1 MSVWHIQFQIQGA
14 WTNSFHWELAA
25 PQNFTCVVICFVSS
39 LRALIIQLYTIKI
52 EGANGILCKC
62 NSKDYADLLWV
73 SIPPLSLGAGK
84 RINPC
89 SVFPCSPV
97 PALLEITKLRSWFS
111 PDLQGRNNVVA
122 NCEDWSI
129 NGMQILM
136 RCIWIARAD
145 YCAVIVNWREIK
157 KIAPLLFHVFS
168 RKNKLIQ
175 VKWQGFEIWI
185 FSFHRHFSS

>member
-1 MSVWHIQFQIQGA
+1 MSVWHSVSDTGSLNQQLPLGTRCPA
-14 WTNSFHWELAA
+14 KFHVCGHLFRFVLAS
-25 PQNFTCVVICFVSS
+25 VDYS
-39 LRALIIQLYTIKI
+39 IIHSMKI

-136 RCIWIARAD
+136 RCVWIARAD

-157 KIAPLLFHVFS
+157 KIGPLLFHVFS